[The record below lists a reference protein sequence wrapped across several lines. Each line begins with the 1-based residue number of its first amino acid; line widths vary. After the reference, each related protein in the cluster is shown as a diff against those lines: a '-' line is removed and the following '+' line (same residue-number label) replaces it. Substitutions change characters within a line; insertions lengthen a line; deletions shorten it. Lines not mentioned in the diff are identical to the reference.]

1 MQELVEL
8 LKSSRLRYGTERQL
22 QDDVERLLASA
33 GAAFTREAHLTS
45 TSERIDFL
53 SADGVG
59 IECKIAGGP
68 SAILSQLIRYA
79 DDPKVTAIILVTSR
93 RTHRFNVTE
102 LRGKPL
108 AIVWVAANA
117 AL

>member
-1 MQELVEL
+1 MDLIEL
-8 LKSSRLRYGTERQL
+8 LRSHRLRYGTERQL
-22 QDDVERLLASA
+22 QDDVERLLTSA
-33 GAAFTREAHLTS
+33 GVQFTREAHLTA
-45 TSERIDFL
+45 TSDRIDFL
-53 SADGVG
+53 TDDGAG

-79 DDPKVTAIILVTSR
+79 DDPMVRSIVLVTSR
-93 RTHRFNVTE
+93 RTHRLRATE

-108 AIVWVAANA
+108 TIVWVAANA